1 MRVIGPK
8 YNVGCCHSDELC
20 YPRLSLQEKKLE
32 IYFKSRFGESAVTR
46 LSNRLQKIDSSRL
59 PHIYG

>member
-1 MRVIGPK
+1 MLVVVTPMSYVIHA
-8 YNVGCCHSDELC
+8 YLC
-20 YPRLSLQEKKLE
+20 KKKKLK